1 MKRIFLC
8 ICLLSTL
15 FSCGEKTNNP
25 GGNGG
30 DDPDKPVNPPVEI
43 PEPPKDIVQANLFTV
58 DFFSTLD
65 EASFFITHDE
75 NTIKSH
81 IKAQQAPKP
90 LFYFVDRCDYVTGEE
105 NKMISVGKDLKY
117 NALFAQVEATEAV
130 KTNGTGILT
139 VYKPK
144 RYDGIAEDGSF
155 MSGVRFKAPLGTAVE
170 LMVYTTKLTD
180 IEQFYTIIKKRSAAL
195 YEEAVVVGTIAE
207 SIKEQVK
214 KYANDTLGLRME
226 YSGSDKTYDVFV
238 LCNPG
243 YVCRSISEGKSDDCP
258 YYRIAIE
265 RLN

>member
-90 LFYFVDRCDYVTGEE
+90 LFYFIDRCDYVTGEE
-105 NKMISVGKDLKY
+105 NKMTAVGKDLKY
-117 NALFAQVEATEAV
+117 NAFFAQIEATDAV

-139 VYKPK
+139 IYKPK
-144 RYDGIAEDGSF
+144 RYDGIAEEGCF
-155 MSGVRFKAPLGTAVE
+155 MSGVCFKAPLSTAVE
-170 LMVYTTKLTD
+170 LTVYTTKLTD

-195 YEEAVVVGTIAE
+195 YEESVVVGTIAG

-214 KYANDTLGLRME
+214 KYANDNLGLRME
-226 YSGSDKTYDVFV
+226 YSGSDKAYDVFV

-243 YVCRSISEGKSDDCP
+243 YVCRSISEGKRDDCP